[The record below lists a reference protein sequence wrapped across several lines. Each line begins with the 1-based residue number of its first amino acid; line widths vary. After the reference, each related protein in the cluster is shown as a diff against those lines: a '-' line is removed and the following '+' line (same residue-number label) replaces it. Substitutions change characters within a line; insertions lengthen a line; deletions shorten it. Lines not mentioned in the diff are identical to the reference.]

1 MLKGLLV
8 STALVLPSAL
18 WAGTAVIDT
27 IEVETPSEVSVQ
39 EAAQE
44 TAEVIAAV
52 LPDVNIPVLAEALTE
67 LTTVEPGSPEA
78 SEAVATVIVAV
89 ASAANA
95 TTSVPTL
102 TEAQTEVA
110 VNILNT
116 LISAAPA
123 GSEAQ
128 IKLQSLLLRIQPT
141 PSQ

>member
-1 MLKGLLV
+1 MLKGFLV

-27 IEVETPSEVSVQ
+27 VEVEPPSEVAVQ
-39 EAAQE
+39 EAAQA
-44 TAEVIAAV
+44 TAEAIAAI
-52 LPDVNIPVLAEALTE
+52 LPDVNIPALADTLTE

-78 SEAVATVIVAV
+78 SEAVATVIVTV
-89 ASAANA
+89 ASAANT

-123 GSEAQ
+123 GSEAR
-128 IKLQSLLLRIQPT
+128 IKLESLLLRIQPT